1 MEVLDRMANLGMTQ
15 VDMIQELRKRGY
27 EIQPPMM
34 SNILRGVYTYH
45 KAKKILEACEDIIN
59 EREKK

>member
-27 EIQPPMM
+27 EVQPPMM
-34 SNILRGVYTYH
+34 SNILRGLYTYR